1 MKREKFLHEQQR
13 FSIRKYSFGAA
24 SVLLGASLVFAGQA
38 LAEGQTMADILAGTN
53 MVVEGFNAVSIV
65 HTIASQKGID
75 MPITRALYQVLY
87 EGLTPREGL
96 EELMTREIKVES
108 H

>member
-38 LAEGQTMADILAGTN
+38 LADEHH
-53 MVVEGFNAVSIV
+53 EVSTPQMLLCVLSQIV
-65 HTIASQKGID
+65 
-75 MPITRALYQVLY
+75 ML
-87 EGLTPREGL
+87 
-96 EELMTREIKVES
+96 
-108 H
+108 

>member
-38 LAEGQTMADILAGTN
+38 LADEHH
-53 MVVEGFNAVSIV
+53 EVSTQMPLCVLPQIV
-65 HTIASQKGID
+65 
-75 MPITRALYQVLY
+75 ML
-87 EGLTPREGL
+87 
-96 EELMTREIKVES
+96 
-108 H
+108 